1 MNLEKDDSLRH
12 VIDLLSS
19 FAKRNHGEKWNR
31 PTMHCD
37 NKCFVWHFQNC
48 EQIHMFF
55 AMVTGKRTRS
65 VAKYFPA
72 RPDLT
77 LPEKRSRGEY
87 NSLRLNP
94 FRLDMLN
101 DFILLFPY
109 AKWLYSCS
117 VKSVMFS
124 WYAEYA
130 NDNYE

>member
-1 MNLEKDDSLRH
+1 MIPLDMLLTFYRH
-12 VIDLLSS
+12 LPRGIMGRSEIAPRCIATTNVLYESPHDIFKIAS
-19 FAKRNHGEKWNR
+19 KY
-31 PTMHCD
+31 T
-37 NKCFVWHFQNC
+37 
-48 EQIHMFF
+48 FF
-55 AMVTGKRTRS
+55 AMVTGKRPRS
-65 VAKYFPA
+65 IAKYFSA